1 MTITPEIEAGIYD
14 ELNHLLAE
22 SLGTVQQFCAK
33 VGASTFP
40 STILQWEGS
49 GAIQAEF
56 AYTQATLTLR
66 RVTDGEC
73 PLMEAVQDAR
83 DNLEYSLT
91 ENQWRPNSTNAVAN
105 AVSTEKSTAAS
116 DTLSAYRQWSGGASY
131 FGHFE
136 GNPRVEETRRFI
148 LN

>member
-22 SLGTVQQFCAK
+22 SLGTIQQFCAK

-40 STILQWEGS
+40 TSILQWEGT

-73 PLMEAVQDAR
+73 TLMEAIQDAR
-83 DNLEYSLT
+83 GNLEYSLT
-91 ENQWRPNSTNAVAN
+91 ENHWRPNSTNAVAN
-105 AVSTEKSTAAS
+105 AVLAEKSTAAS
-116 DTLSAYRQWSGGASY
+116 DALSAYRQWSAGASY
-131 FGHFE
+131 YGHFE